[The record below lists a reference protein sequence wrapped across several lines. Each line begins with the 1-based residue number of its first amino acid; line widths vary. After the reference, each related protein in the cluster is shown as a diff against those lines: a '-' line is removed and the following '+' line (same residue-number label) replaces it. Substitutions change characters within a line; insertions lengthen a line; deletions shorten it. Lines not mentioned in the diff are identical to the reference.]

1 MRWRS
6 ALAISFSAVILAAA
20 CAQTGT
26 PSTSSA
32 PSAGGSAA
40 PSGGGAA
47 FKRGDGGQLNILYWQ
62 APTILN
68 PHQATGTKDSD
79 ASRLILEPLASYG
92 PDGKPLANGL
102 AAEIPTVANGGVSSD
117 FTTVTWKLRQG
128 VKWSDGTA
136 FTADDVAFTF
146 TYVHDAA
153 TAATTE
159 SSTEG
164 VKSVV
169 AKDANTIVVTYD
181 APNPNVY
188 QYGVGYVSNGGILQ
202 KAQYAG
208 CTGAK
213 AKDCPADLKPIGTGP
228 YMLDTFKPGDVVTYK
243 ANPNFRDPNK
253 PYFKTVQLK
262 GGGDA
267 ESSAR
272 AVFQTGDTDY
282 AWNLQVA
289 ANILQPM
296 ISSSTKGKM
305 LSVYGSSV
313 ERILLNFS
321 DPNAAGDLRGEP
333 STKHPFFN
341 GPDGLTVR
349 KALAMATDRQTVA
362 NQLYGG
368 GLTGKPGCN
377 IITGVPDFESTAT
390 QSFCATFDPVAAG
403 KLLDDAGWK
412 LGSDN
417 IRAKNGIKL
426 KLTYN
431 TTVNAVRQATQA
443 IMKTNWEKAGF
454 GVTLLQTPAATFF
467 TNTSPDG
474 ANHFWSDVE
483 MFTNNSDPDP
493 TSYLDGWTTKQ
504 IAQKSN
510 GWQLGNYNRYSDPT
524 FDGYVDQLRKET
536 DAAKRA
542 DLIKKAND
550 NLILNVVIIPIV
562 TRTQVTSG
570 ISTTIKGNTPTGW
583 DSEMYNIADW
593 YK

>member
-6 ALAISFSAVILAAA
+6 ALAVSFSAVILATA
-20 CAQTGT
+20 CAGGTTTTSPTPAPAATTAGPTG
-26 PSTSSA
+26 PSSL
-32 PSAGGSAA
+32 
-40 PSGGGAA
+40 
-47 FKRGDGGQLNILYWQ
+47 FKRGDGGELKILYWQ

-79 ASRLILEPLASYG
+79 ASRLVVEPLASWG
-92 PDGKPLANGL
+92 PDAKPVANAI
-102 AAEIPTVANGGVSSD
+102 AAEIPTVANGGVSAD
-117 FTTVTWKLRQG
+117 FTTVTWKIRPG
-128 VKWSDGTA
+128 IKWSDGTA
-136 FTADDVAFTF
+136 VTADDVVFTF
-146 TYVHDAA
+146 TQIHDAA
-153 TAATTE
+153 TASTTE
-159 SSTEG
+159 SNTEG

-169 AKDANTIVVTYD
+169 AKDANTVVLTYD
-181 APNPNVY
+181 APNPNFY
-188 QYGVGYVSNGGILQ
+188 QWGVGTCCGILQ
-202 KAQYAG
+202 KAQWANF
-208 CTGAK
+208 TGAK
-213 AKDCPADLKPIGTGP
+213 MKDAPANLNPIGTGP
-228 YMLDTFKPGDVVTYK
+228 YVVDTFKPGDVVTYK
-243 ANPNFRDPNK
+243 INTNFRDPNK
-253 PYFKTVQLK
+253 PYFKTVNFK

-272 AVFQTGDTDY
+272 AAFQTGDVDY

-296 ISSSTKGKM
+296 IASSTKGTM

-313 ERILLNFS
+313 ERILLNFA
-321 DPNAAGDLRGEP
+321 DPNAAGDARGEP
-333 STKHPFFN
+333 TTKHPFFN
-341 GPDGLTVR
+341 GPDGLLVR
-349 KALAMATDRQTVA
+349 KALAMATDRKTVA
-362 NQLYGG
+362 VQLYGD

-377 IITGVPDFESTAT
+377 IITGVPDLESSATA
-390 QSFCATFDPVAAG
+390 SFCGTFDPVAAG

-412 LGSDN
+412 LGTDN
-417 IRAKNGIKL
+417 IRAKGGVKL
-426 KLTYN
+426 KILYQ

-454 GVTLLQTPAATFF
+454 SVELKSVPSATFF

-510 GWQLGNYNRYSDPT
+510 QWQSGNYNRYSDAT
-524 FDGYVDQLRKET
+524 FDGLIDQLRKET
-536 DAAKRA
+536 DPAKRA
-542 DLIKKAND
+542 TLIKQAND

-562 TRTQVTSG
+562 TRTQVTSA
-570 ISTTIKGNTPTGW
+570 ISKTIKGAVPTGW
-583 DSEMYNIADW
+583 DSEMYGIQDW

>member
-1 MRWRS
+1 MRLRS
-6 ALAISFSAVILAAA
+6 TLAISFSAIVLAAA
-20 CAQTGT
+20 CAQPGT
-26 PSTSSA
+26 TTTSSA
-32 PSAGGSAA
+32 PSASGSAA
-40 PSGGGAA
+40 PSGGAAA

-102 AAEIPTVANGGVSSD
+102 AAEIPTVANGGVSAD
-117 FTTVTWKLRQG
+117 FTTVTWKLRPG
-128 VKWSDGTA
+128 VKWSDGSA
-136 FTADDVAFTF
+136 FTADDVAFTY
-146 TYVHDAA
+146 TYLADAA
-153 TAATTE
+153 TAATTN
-159 SSTEG
+159 SVAEG

-169 AKDANTIVVTYD
+169 AKDATTVVVTYA

-188 QYGVGYVSNGGILQ
+188 QFGVGYVSNGGILQ
-202 KAQYAG
+202 KAQYSG
-208 CTGAK
+208 CVGSK
-213 AKDCPADLKPIGTGP
+213 AKDCPGDLKPIGTGP

-272 AVFQTGDTDY
+272 AVFQTGDVDY

-296 ISSSTKGKM
+296 IAASTKGKM

-313 ERILLNFS
+313 ERILINFA

-341 GPDGLTVR
+341 GPDGLIVR
-349 KALAMATDRQTVA
+349 KALAMATDRSTVA
-362 NQLYGG
+362 KQLYGD

-377 IITGVPDFESTAT
+377 IITGVPDYESTAT
-390 QSFCATFDPVAAG
+390 SAFCASFDPVAAG
-403 KLLDDAGWK
+403 KMLDDAGWK

-417 IRAKNGIKL
+417 IRAKGAVKL

-454 GVTLLQTPAATFF
+454 SVTLLQTPAATFF

-474 ANHFWSDVE
+474 ANHFWSDIE

-493 TSYLDGWTTKQ
+493 TSYLNGWTTGQ

-536 DAAKRA
+536 DPAKRA
-542 DLIKKAND
+542 TLIKQAND

-570 ISTTIKGNTPTGW
+570 ISTTIKGDTPTGW

>member
-6 ALAISFSAVILAAA
+6 TLAISFSAVILAAA

-26 PSTSSA
+26 TTNSPG

-40 PSGGGAA
+40 ASGGAA

-102 AAEIPTVANGGVSSD
+102 ALEIPTVANAGVSAD

-169 AKDANTIVVTYD
+169 AKDANTVVVTYD

-202 KAQYAG
+202 KAQYAA

-228 YMLDTFKPGDVVTYK
+228 YMLDTFKPGDVVTYT

-272 AVFQTGDTDY
+272 AVFQTGDEDY
-282 AWNLQVA
+282 SWNLQVA

-313 ERILLNFS
+313 ERILINFA

-341 GPDGLTVR
+341 GPDGLLVR

-390 QSFCATFDPVAAG
+390 TSFCAAFDPVAAG
-403 KLLDDAGWK
+403 KMLDDAGWK

-443 IMKTNWEKAGF
+443 IEKTNWEKAGF

-474 ANHFWSDVE
+474 ANHFWSDIE

-536 DAAKRA
+536 DPAKRA

>member
-6 ALAISFSAVILAAA
+6 ALAVSFSAVILAAA
-20 CAQTGT
+20 CAQSGT
-26 PSTSSA
+26 TTT
-32 PSAGGSAA
+32 SAA
-40 PSGGGAA
+40 PSAAKSAGPSGPAAA
-47 FKRGDGGQLNILYWQ
+47 FKRGDGGELKILYWQ

-79 ASRLILEPLASYG
+79 ASRLVIEPLASWG
-92 PDGKPLANGL
+92 PDAKPVANGL
-102 AAEIPTVANGGVSSD
+102 AASIPTVANGGVSSD
-117 FTTVTWKLRQG
+117 FKTVTWKLRDG
-128 VKWSDGTA
+128 LKWSDGSA
-136 FTADDVAFTF
+136 VTADDVVFTF
-146 TYVHDAA
+146 QQIADPA
-153 TAATTE
+153 TASTTNDN
-159 SSTEG
+159 TVG
-164 VKSVV
+164 AKIA
-169 AKDANTIVVTYD
+169 AKDTSTVVITYD
-181 APNPNVY
+181 NPNPNFY
-188 QYGVGYVSNGGILQ
+188 QWGVGTCCGILQ
-202 KAQYAG
+202 KAQFSAFS
-208 CTGAK
+208 GAK
-213 AKDCPADLKPIGTGP
+213 FKDAPGNLKPIGTGP
-228 YMLDTFKPGDVVTYK
+228 YTVTDFKPGDVVTYA

-253 PYFKTVQLK
+253 PFFKTVNFK

-272 AVFQTGDTDY
+272 AVFQTGAVDY

-296 ISSSTKGKM
+296 ISASTTGTM

-313 ERILLNFS
+313 ERILLNFA
-321 DPNAAGDLRGEP
+321 DPNAAGDARGEP
-333 STKHPFFN
+333 TTKHPFFN

-349 KALAMATDRQTVA
+349 KALAQATDRVTVA
-362 NQLYGG
+362 KQLYGD

-377 IITGVPDFESTAT
+377 IITGVPDYESTAT
-390 QSFCATFDPVAAG
+390 TSFCSTFDPVAAG

-417 IRAKNGIKL
+417 IRAKGGVKL
-426 KLTYN
+426 KILYQ

-454 GVTLLQTPAATFF
+454 SVELKSVPAATFF

-493 TSYLDGWTTKQ
+493 TSYLNGWTTKQ

-510 GWQLGNYNRYSDPT
+510 NWQTGNYNRYSDTT
-524 FDGYVDQLRKET
+524 FDGLIDQLRAET
-536 DAAKRA
+536 DPAKRA
-542 DLIKKAND
+542 TIIKQAND

-570 ISTTIKGNTPTGW
+570 ISKTVKGNVPTGW
-583 DSEMYNIADW
+583 DSEMYNIQDW

>member
-6 ALAISFSAVILAAA
+6 ALAISFSAVIVASA
-20 CAQTGT
+20 CAGTTTTSPAPATTAAGPTGPAT
-26 PSTSSA
+26 L
-32 PSAGGSAA
+32 
-40 PSGGGAA
+40 
-47 FKRGDGGQLNILYWQ
+47 FKRGDGGELKILYWQ

-79 ASRLILEPLASYG
+79 ASRLVIEPLASWG
-92 PDGKPLANGL
+92 PDAKPVANAIAL
-102 AAEIPTVANGGVSSD
+102 EIPTVANGGVSAD
-117 FTTVTWKLRQG
+117 FTTVTWKLKPNL
-128 VKWSDGTA
+128 KWSDGTA
-136 FTADDVAFTF
+136 VTADDVVFTF
-146 TYVHDAA
+146 TQIHDAA
-153 TAATTE
+153 TASTTE
-159 SSTEG
+159 DNTEG

-169 AKDANTIVVTYD
+169 AKDASTVVLTYD
-181 APNPNVY
+181 VPNPNFY
-188 QYGVGYVSNGGILQ
+188 QWGVGTCCGILQ
-202 KAQYAG
+202 KAQFANF
-208 CTGAK
+208 TGAK
-213 AKDCPADLKPIGTGP
+213 MKDAPGNLKPIGTGP
-228 YMLDTFKPGDVVTYK
+228 YMVTDFKPGDVVTYA

-253 PYFKTVQLK
+253 PYFKTVNFK

-272 AVFQTGDTDY
+272 AVFQTGDVDY

-289 ANILQPM
+289 ANILSPM
-296 ISSSTKGKM
+296 IAASSKGKM

-313 ERILLNFS
+313 ERILLNFA
-321 DPNAAGDLRGEP
+321 DPNAAGDARGEP
-333 STKHPFFN
+333 TTKHPFFN

-362 NQLYGG
+362 KQLYGD

-377 IITGVPDFESTAT
+377 IITGVPDYESTAT
-390 QSFCATFDPVAAG
+390 ASFCAAFDTTAAG

-412 LGSDN
+412 MDTAAGV
-417 IRAKNGIKL
+417 RVKGGVQL
-426 KLTYN
+426 KILYQ

-454 GVTLLQTPAATFF
+454 KVELKSVPGATFF

-474 ANHFWSDVE
+474 ANHFWSDIE

-493 TSYLDGWTTKQ
+493 TSYLNGWTTKQ

-510 GWQLGNYNRYSDPT
+510 QWQTGNYNRYSDLT
-524 FDGYVDQLRKET
+524 FDGYIDLLRKET
-536 DAAKRA
+536 DPAKRA
-542 DLIKKAND
+542 ALIKQAND

-570 ISTTIKGNTPTGW
+570 ISTTVKGNVPTGW
-583 DSEMYNIADW
+583 DSEMYNIQDW

>member
-26 PSTSSA
+26 PGTSSG
-32 PSAGGSAA
+32 PSSSAA
-40 PSGGGAA
+40 SSGGAA
-47 FKRGDGGQLNILYWQ
+47 FKRGDGGELKVLYWQ

-79 ASRLILEPLASYG
+79 SSRLVVEPLASWG
-92 PDGKPLANGL
+92 PDAKPVANGL
-102 AAEIPTVANGGVSSD
+102 AKEIPTVANGGVSSD
-117 FTTVTWKLRQG
+117 FTTVTWKLKDG
-128 VKWSDGTA
+128 LKWSDGSPV
-136 FTADDVAFTF
+136 TADDVVFTF
-146 TYVHDAA
+146 TQIHDPA
-153 TAATTE
+153 TASTTE
-159 SSTEG
+159 DNTEG
-164 VKSVV
+164 VKSVT
-169 AKDANTIVVTYD
+169 AKDASTVVLTYD
-181 APNPNVY
+181 EPNPNFY
-188 QYGVGYVSNGGILQ
+188 QWGVGTCCGILQ
-202 KAQYAG
+202 KAQFANF
-208 CTGAK
+208 TGAK
-213 AKDCPADLKPIGTGP
+213 MKDAPGNLKPIGTGP
-228 YMLDTFKPGDVVTYK
+228 YMVTDFKPGDVVTYA

-253 PYFKTVQLK
+253 PYFKTVNFK

-272 AVFQTGDTDY
+272 ALFQTGDVDY

-313 ERILLNFS
+313 ERILLNFA
-321 DPNAAGDLRGEP
+321 DPNAAGDARGEP
-333 STKHPFFN
+333 TTKHPFFN
-341 GPDGLTVR
+341 GADGLTVR
-349 KALAMATDRQTVA
+349 KALALATDRKTVA
-362 NQLYGG
+362 VQLYGD

-390 QSFCATFDPVAAG
+390 TSFCSQFDPTAAA
-403 KLLDDAGWK
+403 KMLDDAGWK

-417 IRAKNGIKL
+417 VRAKGGVKL
-426 KLTYN
+426 KILYQ

-454 GVTLLQTPAATFF
+454 SVELKQVPASTFF

-474 ANHFWSDVE
+474 ANHFWADVE

-493 TSYLDGWTTKQ
+493 TSYLNGWTTKQ

-510 GWQLGNYNRYSDPT
+510 NWQTGNYNRYSNPQ
-524 FDGYVDQLRKET
+524 FDGIIDQLRKET
-536 DAAKRA
+536 DSAKRA
-542 DLIKKAND
+542 TLIKQAND
-550 NLILNVVIIPIV
+550 ILILDVVIIPIV
-562 TRTQVTSG
+562 TRTQVTSA
-570 ISTTIKGNTPTGW
+570 ISNTIKGNVPTGW
-583 DSEMYNIADW
+583 DSEMYNIQDW

>member
-1 MRWRS
+1 MRWRT
-6 ALAISFSAVILAAA
+6 ALAVSFSAVILASA
-20 CAQTGT
+20 CAQSGT
-26 PSTSSA
+26 TTTSSA
-32 PSAGGSAA
+32 PSAAGSAA
-40 PSGGGAA
+40 ASGGAA
-47 FKRGDGGQLNILYWQ
+47 FKRGDGGELKILYWQ

-79 ASRLILEPLASYG
+79 ASRLVVEPLASWG
-92 PDGKPLANGL
+92 ADAKPVAN
-102 AAEIPTVANGGVSSD
+102 AIASEIPTVANGGVSAD
-117 FTTVTWKLRQG
+117 FTTVTWKIKPG
-128 VKWSDGTA
+128 IKWSDGTA
-136 FTADDVAFTF
+136 VTADDVVFTF
-146 TYVHDAA
+146 NAIADPA
-153 TAATTE
+153 TASTTN
-159 SSTEG
+159 SNTQG

-169 AKDANTIVVTYD
+169 AKDANTVVLTYA
-181 APNPNVY
+181 APNPNFY
-188 QYGVGYVSNGGILQ
+188 QWGVGTCCGILQ
-202 KAQYAG
+202 KAQWANF
-208 CTGAK
+208 TGAK
-213 AKDCPADLKPIGTGP
+213 MKDAAANLNPIGTGP
-228 YMLDTFKPGDVVTYK
+228 YVVDSFKPGDVVQYK
-243 ANPNFRDPNK
+243 ANTNFRDPNK
-253 PYFKTVQLK
+253 PYFKTVNFK

-272 AVFQTGDTDY
+272 AAFQTGDVDY

-296 ISSSTKGKM
+296 IAASTKGAM

-313 ERILLNFS
+313 ERILLNFA

-349 KALAMATDRQTVA
+349 KALAMATDRKTVA
-362 NQLYGG
+362 VQLYGD

-377 IITGVPDFESTAT
+377 IITGVPELESTAT
-390 QSFCATFDPVAAG
+390 SAFCSQFDPVAAA

-417 IRAKNGIKL
+417 IRAKGGVKL
-426 KLTYN
+426 KVVFS

-443 IMKTNWEKAGF
+443 IEKAAWEKAGF
-454 GVTLLQTPAATFF
+454 SVELKSVPAATFF

-474 ANHFWSDVE
+474 ANHFWTDIE

-510 GWQLGNYNRYSDPT
+510 NWQSGNYNRYSDPT
-524 FDGYVDQLRKET
+524 FDGYIDQLRKET
-536 DAAKRA
+536 DPAKRA
-542 DLIKKAND
+542 TLIKQAND

-562 TRTQVTSG
+562 TRTQVTSA
-570 ISTTIKGNTPTGW
+570 ISKTVKGAVPTGW
-583 DSEMYNIADW
+583 DSEMYAIQDW

>member
-1 MRWRS
+1 MRWRT
-6 ALAISFSAVILAAA
+6 ALAVSFSAVILAAA
-20 CAQTGT
+20 CAQSGT
-26 PSTSSA
+26 TTTSSA
-32 PSAGGSAA
+32 PSAGGSAGG
-40 PSGGGAA
+40 SGGAA
-47 FKRGDGGQLNILYWQ
+47 FKRGDGGELKILYWQ

-79 ASRLILEPLASYG
+79 ASRLVVEPLASWG
-92 PDGKPLANGL
+92 PDAKPVANAI
-102 AAEIPTVANGGVSSD
+102 AAEIPTVANGGVSAD
-117 FTTVTWKLRQG
+117 FTTVTWKIKPNL
-128 VKWSDGTA
+128 KWSDGTA
-136 FTADDVAFTF
+136 VTADDVVFTF
-146 TYVHDAA
+146 TQIADPA
-153 TAATTE
+153 TASTTN
-159 SSTEG
+159 SNTQG

-169 AKDANTIVVTYD
+169 AKDASTVVLTYTE
-181 APNPNVY
+181 PNPNFY
-188 QYGVGYVSNGGILQ
+188 QWGVGTCCGILQ
-202 KAQYAG
+202 KAQWANF
-208 CTGAK
+208 TGAK
-213 AKDCPADLKPIGTGP
+213 MKDAPANLNPIGTGP
-228 YMLDTFKPGDVVTYK
+228 YVVDTFKPGDVVTYK
-243 ANPNFRDPNK
+243 ANTNFRDPNK
-253 PYFKTVQLK
+253 PFFKTVNFK

-272 AVFQTGDTDY
+272 AAFQTGDVDY

-296 ISSSTKGKM
+296 ISASTKGSM

-313 ERILLNFS
+313 ERILLNFA

-349 KALAMATDRQTVA
+349 KALAMATDRKTVA
-362 NQLYGG
+362 VQLYGD

-377 IITGVPDFESTAT
+377 IITGVPELESSAT
-390 QSFCATFDPVAAG
+390 TTFCSTFDPAAAG

-417 IRAKNGIKL
+417 IRAKNGVKL
-426 KLTYN
+426 KITYN

-454 GVTLLQTPAATFF
+454 SVELKQTPAATFF

-510 GWQLGNYNRYSDPT
+510 NWQTGNYNRYSDPT
-524 FDGYVDQLRKET
+524 FDGYIDQLRKET
-536 DAAKRA
+536 DPAKRA
-542 DLIKKAND
+542 TLIKQAND

-562 TRTQVTSG
+562 TRTQVTSA
-570 ISTTIKGNTPTGW
+570 ISKTVKGAVPTGW
-583 DSEMYNIADW
+583 DSEMYAIQDW

>member
-6 ALAISFSAVILAAA
+6 ALAISFSALLLASA
-20 CAQTGT
+20 CAQSGPAT
-26 PSTSSA
+26 TSSA

-40 PSGGGAA
+40 GSGGPAA
-47 FKRGDGGQLNILYWQ
+47 FKRGDGGELKILYWQ

-79 ASRLILEPLASYG
+79 ASRLVVEPLASWG
-92 PDGKPLANGL
+92 PDAKPIANGL
-102 AAEIPTVANGGVSSD
+102 AKEIPTVANGGVSAD
-117 FTTVTWKLRQG
+117 FTTVTWKLKDNL
-128 VKWSDGTA
+128 KWSDGSA
-136 FTADDVAFTF
+136 VTADDVVFTF
-146 TYVHDAA
+146 NLIKDPAS
-153 TAATTE
+153 AATTADN
-159 SSTEG
+159 TEG

-169 AKDANTIVVTYD
+169 AKDPSTVVLTYD
-181 APNPNVY
+181 APNPNFY
-188 QYGVGYVSNGGILQ
+188 QWGVGTCCGILQ
-202 KAQYAG
+202 KKQFNDY
-208 CTGAK
+208 TGAK
-213 AKDCPADLKPIGTGP
+213 LKDAPGNLKPIGTGP
-228 YMLDTFKPGDVVTYK
+228 YTVTDFKPGDVVQYA

-253 PYFKTVQLK
+253 PYFKTVNFK

-272 AVFQTGDTDY
+272 AVFQTGDVDY
-282 AWNLQVA
+282 AWNLQVS

-296 ISSSTKGKM
+296 IAQSTKGTM
-305 LSVYGSSV
+305 LSVFGSSV
-313 ERILLNFS
+313 ERILLNVA
-321 DPNAAGDLRGEP
+321 DPNAPGDQRGEP
-333 STKHPFFN
+333 TTKHPFFN
-341 GPDGLTVR
+341 GADGLTVR
-349 KALAMATDRQTVA
+349 KALAMATDRKTVA
-362 NQLYGG
+362 QQLYGD

-377 IITGVPDFESTAT
+377 IITGIPDFESTAT
-390 QSFCATFDPVAAG
+390 TSFCNTFDPVAAG

-417 IRAKNGIKL
+417 VRAKNGVKL
-426 KLTYN
+426 KILYQ

-454 GVTLLQTPAATFF
+454 SVELKSVPSATFF

-493 TSYLDGWTTKQ
+493 TSYLNGWTTKQ

-510 GWQLGNYNRYSDPT
+510 NWQTGNYNRYSDPT
-524 FDGYVDQLRKET
+524 FDGYIDQLRKET
-536 DAAKRA
+536 DPAKRA

-570 ISTTIKGNTPTGW
+570 ISKTIKGDTPTGW
-583 DSEMYNIADW
+583 DSEMYNIQDW

>member
-1 MRWRS
+1 MRWRT
-6 ALAISFSAVILAAA
+6 ALAVSFSAVILAGA
-20 CAQTGT
+20 CASTT
-26 PSTSSA
+26 TTTTTSSA
-32 PSAGGSAA
+32 PATVAATTAAPQRGAGGEL
-40 PSGGGAA
+40 
-47 FKRGDGGQLNILYWQ
+47 KILYWQ

-102 AAEIPTVANGGVSSD
+102 GAEIPTVANGGVSAD

-128 VKWSDGTA
+128 VKWSDGSA
-136 FTADDVAFTF
+136 FTADDVVFTWSYMAD
-146 TYVHDAA
+146 TA

-159 SSTEG
+159 SATEG

-169 AKDANTIVVTYD
+169 AKDANTVVVTYT

-188 QYGVGYVSNGGILQ
+188 QFGVGYVSNGGILQ
-202 KAQYAG
+202 KAQYAN
-208 CTGAK
+208 CSGAK

-228 YMLDTFKPGDVVTYK
+228 YVLDTFKPGDVVTYK

-253 PYFKTVQLK
+253 PYFKTVNFK

-272 AVFQTGDTDY
+272 AVFQTGDVDY

-296 ISSSTKGKM
+296 IAASTKGKM

-313 ERILLNFS
+313 ERILVNFA
-321 DPNAAGDLRGEP
+321 DPNAAGDARGEP
-333 STKHPFFN
+333 TTKHPFFN

-349 KALAMATDRQTVA
+349 KALAMATDRTTVA
-362 NQLYGG
+362 KQLYGD

-390 QSFCATFDPVAAG
+390 TSFCSAFDPVAAG

-417 IRAKNGIKL
+417 IRAKGGVKL
-426 KLTYN
+426 KVLYQ

-454 GVTLLQTPAATFF
+454 SVELKSVPAATFF

-474 ANHFWSDVE
+474 ANHFWSDIE

-510 GWQLGNYNRYSDPT
+510 GWQLGNYNRYSNPT
-524 FDGYVDQLRKET
+524 FDGLVDQLRKET

-542 DLIKKAND
+542 AIIKQAND
-550 NLILNVVIIPIV
+550 ILILDVVIIPIV

-570 ISTTIKGNTPTGW
+570 ISTTVKGAVPTGW
-583 DSEMYNIADW
+583 DSEMYAIADW
-593 YK
+593 AK

>member
-26 PSTSSA
+26 PTTSPGQSA
-32 PSAGGSAA
+32 SGSAA
-40 PSGGGAA
+40 ASGGAA
-47 FKRGDGGQLNILYWQ
+47 FKRGDGGQLSILYWQ

-79 ASRLILEPLASYG
+79 ASRLILEPLASWG

-102 AAEIPTVANGGVSSD
+102 AAEIPTVANGGVSAD

-169 AKDANTIVVTYD
+169 AKDANTVVVTYD
-181 APNPNVY
+181 VPNPNVY

-228 YMLDTFKPGDVVTYK
+228 YMLDTFKPGDVVTYT

-267 ESSAR
+267 ESAAR

-296 ISSSTKGKM
+296 ISASTKGKM

-313 ERILLNFS
+313 ERILLNFA

-333 STKHPFFN
+333 STKHPFFI
-341 GPDGLTVR
+341 GPDGLLVR

-377 IITGVPDFESTAT
+377 IITGVPDLESTAT
-390 QSFCATFDPVAAG
+390 TSFCASFDPVAAG
-403 KLLDDAGWK
+403 KTLDDAGWK

-474 ANHFWSDVE
+474 ANHFWSDIE

-493 TSYLDGWTTKQ
+493 TSYLNGWTTSQ

-510 GWQLGNYNRYSDPT
+510 GWQLGNYHRYSDTT
-524 FDGYVDQLRKET
+524 FDGYVAQLRTET
-536 DAAKRA
+536 DPAKRA
-542 DLIKKAND
+542 TLIKQAND

-570 ISTTIKGNTPTGW
+570 ISTTIKGDTPTGW

>member
-6 ALAISFSAVILAAA
+6 ALAVSFSAVILASA
-20 CAQTGT
+20 CATTGT
-26 PSTSSA
+26 PGTS
-32 PSAGGSAA
+32 
-40 PSGGGAA
+40 PSGPGAASGAA
-47 FKRGDGGQLNILYWQ
+47 FKRGDGGELKILYWQ

-79 ASRLILEPLASYG
+79 SSRLVVEPLASWG
-92 PDGKPLANGL
+92 ADAKPVANAI
-102 AAEIPTVANGGVSSD
+102 AAEIPTVANGGVSAD
-117 FTTVTWKLRQG
+117 FTTVTWKIKPNL
-128 VKWSDGTA
+128 KWSDGSA
-136 FTADDVAFTF
+136 VTADDVAFTF
-146 TYVHDAA
+146 TQIHDPA
-153 TAATTE
+153 TASTTE
-159 SSTEG
+159 SNTEG

-169 AKDANTIVVTYD
+169 AKDASTVVLTYD
-181 APNPNVY
+181 QPNPNFY
-188 QYGVGYVSNGGILQ
+188 QWGVGTCCGILQ
-202 KAQYAG
+202 KAQWANF
-208 CTGAK
+208 TGAK
-213 AKDCPADLKPIGTGP
+213 MKDAPANLNPIGTGP
-228 YMLDTFKPGDVVTYK
+228 YVVDSFKPGDVVTYK

-253 PYFKTVQLK
+253 PYFKTVNFK

-272 AVFQTGDTDY
+272 AVFQTGDVDY

-296 ISSSTKGKM
+296 ISASTKGKM

-313 ERILLNFS
+313 ERILLNFA
-321 DPNAAGDLRGEP
+321 DPNAAGDARGEP
-333 STKHPFFN
+333 TTKHPFFN
-341 GPDGLTVR
+341 GADGLTVR
-349 KALAMATDRQTVA
+349 KALALATDRKTVA
-362 NQLYGG
+362 VQLYGD

-377 IITGVPDFESTAT
+377 IITGVPDLESTAT
-390 QSFCATFDPVAAG
+390 TSFCSGFDPAAAG
-403 KLLDDAGWK
+403 KMLDDAGWK

-417 IRAKNGIKL
+417 IRAKGGVKL
-426 KLTYN
+426 KILYQ

-454 GVTLLQTPAATFF
+454 SVELKQVPSATFF

-510 GWQLGNYNRYSDPT
+510 NWQLGNYNRYSNAQ
-524 FDGYVDQLRKET
+524 FDGIIDQLRKET
-536 DAAKRA
+536 DSAKRA
-542 DLIKKAND
+542 TLIKQAND
-550 NLILNVVIIPIV
+550 ILILDVVIIPIV
-562 TRTQVTSG
+562 TRTQVTSA
-570 ISTTIKGNTPTGW
+570 ISNTVKGNVPTGW
-583 DSEMYNIADW
+583 DSEMYNIQDW